1 MGSEVERDGYEE
13 LKVVEDTV
21 ITQEHCPEDFA
32 KIVVTWGRLKLKL
45 IDSRKDYTND
55 FKNIE
60 TNKTKKTESNHR
72 DTEQIKNARNAK
84 LKRNITRSSLPCII
98 KEPEENP
105 EVGWTN
111 IPIVTS
117 SVTIVEI
124 DEGTDILIN
133 DDNSRHISPIIEELD
148 ETQKN
153 INYNHIEFE
162 EVFDIFEQDEDDAGK
177 QYEFAEEKIKTT
189 PTHLSFERLLD
200 VPEEFCEDFFLDEAQ
215 IKEVSSNRV
224 LDYLFSPITETEI
237 KIFDNGEKNQAA
249 NNELKRPTSALEE
262 QTSNSD
268 YLSSKI
274 EATSSQRSERNRKE
288 IYLFPF
294 LMIFIFII
302 LYISSSSSDIYSCF
316 GEENEERTSSCA
328 LEGFIELSRL

>member
-1 MGSEVERDGYEE
+1 MGFMEKISEVERDGYEE
-13 LKVVEDTV
+13 FKVVEDTV

-60 TNKTKKTESNHR
+60 TNKTKTIESNNR
-72 DTEQIKNARNAK
+72 DTERIKNARNAK
-84 LKRNITRSSLPCII
+84 LKKTIVRSSLPCII

-105 EVGWTN
+105 EGGWTN

-124 DEGTDILIN
+124 DEGADILIN

-148 ETQKN
+148 ETQKI
-153 INYNHIEFE
+153 INYNQIEFE
-162 EVFDIFEQDEDDAGK
+162 EIFDIFEQEEDDAGK
-177 QYEFAEEKIKTT
+177 QCEFAEDKIKTT
-189 PTHLSFERLLD
+189 PIHLSFERLLD

-215 IKEVSSNRV
+215 IKEVSSNRE

-237 KIFDNGEKNQAA
+237 KIFDNGEENQAA
-249 NNELKRPTSALEE
+249 NNEFKRPTSALEQ

-268 YLSSKI
+268 NLSSKI
-274 EATSSQRSERNRKE
+274 EAPSSQCGEQNKKE

-302 LYISSSSSDIYSCF
+302 FFISSSSSDISSCF
-316 GEENEERTSSCA
+316 GEENEEERTSSCA
-328 LEGFIELSRL
+328 LEGF

>member
-1 MGSEVERDGYEE
+1 MGFMEKISEVERDGYEE
-13 LKVVEDTV
+13 FKVVEDTV

-45 IDSRKDYTND
+45 INSRKDCSNE

-60 TNKTKKTESNHR
+60 TNKTKKNDSNHR
-72 DTEQIKNARNAK
+72 DTERIKNARNAK
-84 LKRNITRSSLPCII
+84 LKKNITRSSLPCII

-105 EVGWTN
+105 EGGWTN

-124 DEGTDILIN
+124 DEGADILIN

-153 INYNHIEFE
+153 INYNQIEFE
-162 EVFDIFEQDEDDAGK
+162 EIFDIFEQDEDDAGK
-177 QYEFAEEKIKTT
+177 QCDFAKDKIKTT
-189 PTHLSFERLLD
+189 PIHLSFERLLD
-200 VPEEFCEDFFLDEAQ
+200 VQEEFCEDFFLDEAR
-215 IKEVSSNRV
+215 IKEVSSNRE

-237 KIFDNGEKNQAA
+237 KIFDNGEENQAA
-249 NNELKRPTSALEE
+249 NNEFKRPTSALEQ

-268 YLSSKI
+268 NLSSKI
-274 EATSSQRSERNRKE
+274 EIFLPASEKKMMKKE
-288 IYLFPF
+288 QVLVPWKD
-294 LMIFIFII
+294 L
-302 LYISSSSSDIYSCF
+302 
-316 GEENEERTSSCA
+316 
-328 LEGFIELSRL
+328 LS